1 MIRMYK
7 WYFGTDH
14 VPEYKADAI
23 AQMVLGIGTGC
34 LAFGALFVL
43 VVRWFLCI

>member
-1 MIRMYK
+1 MYK
-7 WYFGTDH
+7 WYYGTNN

-34 LAFGALFVL
+34 AITVVL
-43 VVRWFLCI
+43 LVMAARWFLGL

>member
-1 MIRMYK
+1 MYK
-7 WYFGTDH
+7 WYFGTDN

-34 LAFGALFVL
+34 LAFGGRFVM
-43 VVRWFLCI
+43 VVRWWLCV